1 MAFSEQ
7 EKKRFKAIIRRLR
20 KEKGIRI
27 YKHELD
33 SDIAKIQND
42 IKAIEKIKEEHKD
55 TPVVVEEADKAHKK
69 LKGIIDDLNDYMSV
83 LHPEGLIDLG
93 DDGENKPRKTALA
106 SG

>member
-33 SDIAKIQND
+33 TDLLRLK
-42 IKAIEKIKEEHKD
+42 KAQQSILEIKEASKD
-55 TPVVVEEADKAHKK
+55 QPNVIEEADKSVKK
-69 LKGIIDDLNDYMSV
+69 LQGIIDDINEYMTV
-83 LHPEGLIDLG
+83 LHPEGLIDIG
-93 DDGENKPRKTALA
+93 GSDNAPQGTIAI

>member
-33 SDIAKIQND
+33 TDLLRLK
-42 IKAIEKIKEEHKD
+42 KAQQSILEIKEASKD
-55 TPVVVEEADKAHKK
+55 QPNVIEEADKSVKK
-69 LKGIIDDLNDYMSV
+69 LQSIIDDINEYMTV
-83 LHPEGLIDLG
+83 LHPEGLIDIG
-93 DDGENKPRKTALA
+93 GEGSAPQGTIAI